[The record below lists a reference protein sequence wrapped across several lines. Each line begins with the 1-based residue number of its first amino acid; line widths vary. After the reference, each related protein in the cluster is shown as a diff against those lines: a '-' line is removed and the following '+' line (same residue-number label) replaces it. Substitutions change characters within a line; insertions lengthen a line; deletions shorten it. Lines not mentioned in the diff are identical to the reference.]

1 MVFGIT
7 YSYNGTV
14 PSSTNYPGSDQTPML
29 ANTGSI
35 SGILEN
41 DHIGFNSEN
50 GGTHEQISQA
60 GVQTTSTFTGLV
72 APQSVVYP
80 VLGTAG
86 TNPQVQ
92 EVLQNAQCIVPL
104 SAIRAFG
111 CFDVTES
118 PGDQGCHN
126 SFNVTDNQV
135 VNDGGGVY
143 TITIATG
150 AINTGS
156 LLTGTPCVLLNINSR
171 INSTSQFVLTWTWT
185 APGTF
190 VISGAANFSPFEAY
204 TISFVLLQF

>member
-1 MVFGIT
+1 MVFGNT

-14 PSSTNYPGSDQTPML
+14 PASTNYPGSDQTPML
-29 ANTGSI
+29 ANTGSV
-35 SGILEN
+35 SGIVEN
-41 DHIGFNSEN
+41 DHIGFNSPN

-86 TNPQVQ
+86 TTPQVQ

-111 CFDVTES
+111 CFDTIS
-118 PGDQGCHN
+118 GTGPQGCHN
-126 SFNVTDNQV
+126 SFNVSGNQV
-135 VNDGGGVY
+135 NANGGGVY

-150 AINTGS
+150 AINTGGG
-156 LLTGTPCVLLNINSR
+156 LTGTPCVLLNYNSKET
-171 INSTSQFVLTWTWT
+171 STSQFILTWTWT

-190 VISGAANFSPFEAY
+190 VISGASHTPAA